1 MEGWKNKQQTKAQSA
16 KTEQMDVST
25 LSVTKQQTD
34 VSQLAMV
41 KQENGEHALTR
52 DGLEQ
57 LLKKYAIGKKP
68 LSRLLGWGETTV
80 LRYLAGEEPTKEY
93 AQRLWLI
100 DRHPELYLQL
110 LEQGKER
117 LTRVAYRKSRQA
129 VENLL
134 FGNRLNVVA
143 YRVWKEMKQEHGMQ
157 ALPYYCYYAQ
167 VLSMYLYGRELF
179 SEDYQTQENLH
190 PYPMLEQ
197 KQWGQLIFPDGGLP
211 KQPETAEPSQKR
223 QKEDAKEQM
232 LIREVV
238 FAFRWYGLE
247 TIRSMISHERNFLK
261 ITYNEQKQPIITK
274 ETLRQY
280 FKKEFDALG
289 IEEPKDFHRYVSG
302 LAFQLIR
309 R

>member
-1 MEGWKNKQQTKAQSA
+1 MEGWNNKQQTEAQLA
-16 KTEQMDVST
+16 GTGKKTE
-25 LSVTKQQTD
+25 
-34 VSQLAMV
+34 VSQLAMM
-41 KQENGEHALTR
+41 KQESEEHALTR

-93 AQRLWLI
+93 AQRLWLL

-117 LTRVAYRKSRQA
+117 LTKVAYRKSRQA
-129 VENLL
+129 VKSLL
-134 FGNRLNVVA
+134 FGSRLNVVA
-143 YRVWKEMKQEHGMQ
+143 YRVWREMKQEHGMQ

-197 KQWGQLIFPDGGLP
+197 KQWGQLIFSDEGFFE
-211 KQPETAEPSQKR
+211 QPEAAELSPKR
-223 QKEDAKEQM
+223 QREDAKEQM

-247 TIRSMISHERNFLK
+247 TIRSMLSHERNFLK

-280 FKKEFDALG
+280 FKKEFDALE